1 MFFLQGCVQKRLRR
15 AILGQVVFC
24 RPAGVACK
32 AVAQGFTSRASG
44 VRKLAC
50 CHFQATQ
57 ALNRA
62 EALGLALF
70 ASVLQLAPVD
80 DLAHALSAV
89 G

>member
-1 MFFLQGCVQKRLRR
+1 MLQAFAGASHRLWPKV
-15 AILGQVVFC
+15 GQVDFC

-32 AVAQGFTSRASG
+32 AVAQGFNSRASG

-70 ASVLQLAPVD
+70 ASVLKLAPVD